1 MPYTKTK
8 RPYKKEYKQQKAR
21 GEHEARM
28 ERQRARRK
36 MDKKGVDKNK
46 NGKADK
52 REGKDVSHKKM
63 LSRGGSNKDG
73 VRVESRN
80 ANRSRNG
87 KKPLKKASARPRR
100 RQ

>member
-1 MPYTKTK
+1 MPYKNK
-8 RPYKKEYKQQKAR
+8 ADRKKQKNPPVGSKA
-21 GEHEARM
+21 HEARM
-28 ERQRARRK
+28 ERQRARRA
-36 MDKKGVDKNK
+36 MDRTGRDAN
-46 NGKADK
+46 NDGRADK
-52 REGKDVSHKKM
+52 RESKDVSHNKL

-73 VRVESRN
+73 VRVESKS

>member
-1 MPYTKTK
+1 MPYKNPK
-8 RPYKKEYKQQKAR
+8 DRKKQKNPPVGSRA
-21 GEHEARM
+21 HEARM
-28 ERQRARRK
+28 ERQRARRA
-36 MDKKGVDKNK
+36 MDRTSRDANRDGR
-46 NGKADK
+46 ADK
-52 REGKDVSHKKM
+52 REGKDVSHNKP

-73 VRVESRN
+73 VRVESKS

>member
-1 MPYTKTK
+1 MPYKNK
-8 RPYKKEYKQQKAR
+8 ADRKKQKNPPVGSKA
-21 GEHEARM
+21 HEARM
-28 ERQRARRK
+28 ERQRARRA
-36 MDKKGVDKNK
+36 MDRTSRDANNDGR
-46 NGKADK
+46 ADK
-52 REGKDVSHKKM
+52 REGKDVSHNKL

-73 VRVESRN
+73 VRVESKS

>member
-1 MPYTKTK
+1 VHVEPWI
-8 RPYKKEYKQQKAR
+8 
-21 GEHEARM
+21 GL
-28 ERQRARRK
+28 RR
-36 MDKKGVDKNK
+36 DANNDGR
-46 NGKADK
+46 ADK
-52 REGKDVSHKKM
+52 REGKDVSHNKL

-73 VRVESRN
+73 VRVESKS